1 MAVIPLHKIGSFEK
15 LLSECT
21 RMAFAEEVAER
32 NGYGREELPAFLR
45 IAREVVR
52 ECGRKGSFASR
63 LIREGTEGE
72 KPVTAC
78 VLTLGE
84 GVDHLQDRYREKGDM
99 TAVYMAEVISNEILM
114 KSYAAYD
121 RMLTETTKYRI
132 AAFLFPGSSKE
143 CPLSD
148 TEKIVTLLSA
158 PVQCL
163 TSFCMVPKKSVAFYA
178 YLTEEKEKDCQS
190 ICETCSRKDCRH
202 RREGKSGK
210 EKSE

>member
-1 MAVIPLHKIGSFEK
+1 MAVIPLRRIGPFEK

-21 RMAFAEEVAER
+21 QMAFAEGVAER
-32 NGYGREELPAFLR
+32 NGYGREELPELLR
-45 IAREVVR
+45 IAGEVVR
-52 ECGRKGSFASR
+52 ESGRKGSFASR
-63 LIREGTEGE
+63 LIQEESEG
-72 KPVTAC
+72 KRPVTAC

-84 GVDHLQDRYREKGDM
+84 GVDSLQDRYREKGDM
-99 TAVYMAEVISNEILM
+99 TAVYMTEVISNEILM

-121 RMLTETTKYRI
+121 RMLTETSKYRI
-132 AAFLFPGSSKE
+132 EAFLFPGSSKD

-158 PVQCL
+158 PVRCL

-178 YLTEEKEKDCQS
+178 YLTEDKEKECRS

-202 RREGKSGK
+202 RREGKGQE
-210 EKSE
+210 EKK